1 LRDINGDGI
10 PDYIAGDVTVGNT
23 LDNSPFDR
31 WTVYIGTGTGFAPPR
46 LVNSPIGLELSLER
60 NYCNDGG
67 SGGREGIARTPTGLY
82 DLDGDGQPEVVDMNF
97 NTLTLDVYQLKPPV
111 QQLEVG
117 SVASVPAAGRLVKI
131 DNGYGAITSIG
142 YQSATEDTH
151 SRHYVPYPEIV
162 VTAEATTDTSGGML
176 LASTTHHAYRDAGLI
191 FDPAFD
197 AFTFRGYQRTVEL
210 RATDNEAPDGSVATI
225 TDTYGLAPFDP
236 SMDATARFKRY
247 LKVGRVSDV
256 TVLAGRL
263 GTDPWALAIGDLSH
277 NIFRKSGRHY
287 DWDVRL
293 LPPGPRPADNEEC
306 SDMVFPYD
314 FVKSQENQPTESLR
328 TAYGTSRFFNTEGTP
343 SCFVRGAGPQA
354 FTTMTDEA
362 NERYPTCFRRFF
374 VNHREFIDTQTAD
387 SLLPGSPQEG
397 VGHRSAY
404 SAVGQL
410 LERKTYK
417 SDAST
422 GSRIDME
429 DAQFGYDRLGHLI
442 RMERYQDPSQPTIA
456 VATTWHF
463 DSLGQLL
470 ELDEPQFRSYT
481 NWGELVVTQWNDT
494 TTTPS
499 TDRRTI
505 NRYDALG
512 RLVHRED
519 QTNQVVNAATVND
532 FVYDQA
538 INSTAPPVIAT
549 NVLGRLAKATS
560 PTSSVSF
567 SPSSPIRPAVL
578 RFSQSK

>member
-1 LRDINGDGI
+1 
-10 PDYIAGDVTVGNT
+10 
-23 LDNSPFDR
+23 
-31 WTVYIGTGTGFAPPR
+31 
-46 LVNSPIGLELSLER
+46 
-60 NYCNDGG
+60 
-67 SGGREGIARTPTGLY
+67 
-82 DLDGDGQPEVVDMNF
+82 
-97 NTLTLDVYQLKPPV
+97 
-111 QQLEVG
+111 
-117 SVASVPAAGRLVKI
+117 
-131 DNGYGAITSIG
+131 
-142 YQSATEDTH
+142 
-151 SRHYVPYPEIV
+151 
-162 VTAEATTDTSGGML
+162 
-176 LASTTHHAYRDAGLI
+176 
-191 FDPAFD
+191 
-197 AFTFRGYQRTVEL
+197 
-210 RATDNEAPDGSVATI
+210 
-225 TDTYGLAPFDP
+225 
-236 SMDATARFKRY
+236 
-247 LKVGRVSDV
+247 
-256 TVLAGRL
+256 
-263 GTDPWALAIGDLSH
+263 
-277 NIFRKSGRHY
+277 
-287 DWDVRL
+287 
-293 LPPGPRPADNEEC
+293 
-306 SDMVFPYD
+306 MVFPYD

-567 SPSSPIRPAVL
+567 SYDAFGRNNAKVFIDRTTTSPNVYLEKHTFHGDGSMQFLDLLLPDTTPDKDEHVLTIATTPLAASGRSSILTGQSIWIFPAFFRYCSRIRPFLDNQAVVCP
-578 RFSQSK
+578 